1 MSPLTAS
8 TAAPATIRLTPAEA
22 PRRRRHL
29 EQTREDILEATAE
42 VVDEFGYQ
50 GSRIEEICTRARVS
64 RGAFYHHFPSKEA
77 AIVALIEGYL
87 DRLMRES
94 RRVARRTAG
103 DPVRMIALEFAAV
116 MRWVATDVPIS
127 RAYFV
132 EMLGVAEAEE
142 LHDRIERQFAS
153 QVWSHVAPLFASG
166 ELRSTD
172 PEVAFRALAGMMK
185 ETAAAWTL
193 GRVEDLDRAIGEIVR
208 LSLLGLGV
216 SAERVESLAA
226 EASAFRP
233 NWSSRSASSAAAR
246 PEPATQTAP

>member
-8 TAAPATIRLTPAEA
+8 PASPATIRLTPAGA

-50 GSRIEEICTRARVS
+50 GSRIDEICTRARVS

-77 AIVALIEGYL
+77 AIVALIEGNL
-87 DRLMRES
+87 DRLMREC

-103 DPVRMIALEFAAV
+103 DPVRMIAIEFAAV
-116 MRWVATDVPIS
+116 MRWVASDIPIS

-142 LHDRIERQFAS
+142 LRERIERQFAA
-153 QVWSHVAPLFASG
+153 QVWGHVAPLFASG

-193 GRVEDLDRAIGEIVR
+193 GRVGDLDRAIAEIVR
-208 LSLLGLGV
+208 LALLGLGV
-216 SAERVESLAA
+216 ADERVETLAA

-233 NWSSRSASSAAAR
+233 TWSSPRAASANGAGRAAGHA
-246 PEPATQTAP
+246 AP

>member
-1 MSPLTAS
+1 MGSLTAS
-8 TAAPATIRLTPAEA
+8 PASSATIALAPAGT

-29 EQTREDILEATAE
+29 EQTREDILEATSE

-77 AIVALIEGYL
+77 AIVALIEGNL
-87 DRLMRES
+87 DRLMREC

-103 DPVRMIALEFAAV
+103 DPIRMIALEFAAV
-116 MRWVATDVPIS
+116 MRWVASDIPIS

-142 LHDRIERQFAS
+142 LRERIERQFAA
-153 QVWSHVAPLFASG
+153 QVWAQVAPLFASG

-193 GRVEDLDRAIGEIVR
+193 GHVEDLDRAIAEIVR

-216 SAERVESLAA
+216 ADERVDTLSA

-233 NWSSRSASSAAAR
+233 SWASKSVPSRNGAVPAAR
-246 PEPATQTAP
+246 HAAP